1 MSFDDPK
8 APDPQIEMSNR
19 SRYVV
24 ACLAGHGIGP
34 EVTAAASRALA
45 RLGREHG
52 FDIEELHPPFDTEA
66 LTRSGHLLPAA
77 TRQATASADA
87 VLVAGDAAPALT
99 GVRAALDLHASVTR
113 VLDDTGEATAF
124 APLDENASDWT
135 IQRALDTARERSGRL
150 TSVAVSTGWPSR
162 VERHAERYPGV
173 EVEHVPLLEAL
184 RRLGNGSAGVLVAE
198 EVLGETIAAA
208 PQLGG
213 RRRLVATG
221 GLSPDGPGLFAPVG
235 STDSD
240 HAGHGV
246 ADPSAMLLATALMLT
261 EGLGRATAG
270 RALEES
276 LAAALRGPRRP
287 VEVAAPG
294 VAATTREFVDAVL
307 GLLPSARRDT
317 EFALGVG
324 P

>member
-1 MSFDDPK
+1 MT
-8 APDPQIEMSNR
+8 AR

-52 FDIEELHPPFDTEA
+52 FDVEELHPPFDTEA
-66 LTRSGHLLPAA
+66 LTRSGHLLPAV
-77 TRQATASADA
+77 TRQATSAADA
-87 VLVAGDAAPALT
+87 VLVAGDSAPALA
-99 GVRAALDLHASVTR
+99 GVKAALDLRASVTR
-113 VLDDTGEATAF
+113 VLDNSGEAFAF
-124 APLDENASDWT
+124 APLDEGAADWT
-135 IQRALDTARERSGRL
+135 VERALDTARARSGRL
-150 TSVAVSTGWPSR
+150 TSVGVSAGWAVR
-162 VERHAERYPGV
+162 VERHADRHPGV
-173 EVEHVPLLEAL
+173 ELEHVPLLEAL
-184 RRLGNGSAGVLVAE
+184 RRLGAGSAGVLVAE
-198 EVLGETIAAA
+198 GVLGDTVAAA
-208 PQLGG
+208 PSLAG

-221 GLSPDGPGLFAPVG
+221 WLSTDGPGLFGPVG
-235 STDSD
+235 STTSD
-240 HAGHGV
+240 HAGQGV
-246 ADPSAMLLATALMLT
+246 ADPSPMLLATALMLS
-261 EGLGRATAG
+261 EGLGRTAAG
-270 RALEES
+270 QALEES

-287 VEVAAPG
+287 VEVAEPG